1 MEHKTVSLADQV
13 FERLEGEILGGQYP
27 RGEILTEMKLCADMG
42 VSRTPIREA
51 IRRLEQE
58 HLIEYSPKGVV
69 VIGVTEHD
77 LRDIYDIRLA
87 IEGLAAA
94 KAAEYITDE
103 RLAELKE
110 ALELQE
116 FYVSKK
122 DAEHIR
128 ATDSRFHSLLYRATG
143 STAYDD
149 TLALLH
155 RKTQKFRKA
164 SVENSS
170 RAEASV
176 KEHRAVYEAIAARDP
191 KAAELAM
198 QTHVANARKHIM
210 KG

>member
-13 FERLEGEILGGQYP
+13 FERLESEILSGQYQ

-69 VIGVTEHD
+69 VVGVAEHD
-77 LRDIYDIRLA
+77 LKDIYDIRLA
-87 IEGLAAA
+87 LEGLAAA
-94 KAAEYITDE
+94 RAAENITDE
-103 RLAELKE
+103 GLTALRE

-122 DAEHIR
+122 DAERIR
-128 ATDSRFHSLLYRATG
+128 STDNLFHSLLYRSTG

-176 KEHRAVYEAIAARDP
+176 KEHRAVYEAIAAHDP
-191 KAAELAM
+191 ETACAAM

>member
-1 MEHKTVSLADQV
+1 MELRTVSLADQV
-13 FERLEGEILGGQYP
+13 FERLESEILSGQYA
-27 RGEILTEMKLCADMG
+27 RGEILTEMKLCADLG
-42 VSRTPIREA
+42 VSRTPVREA

-69 VIGVTEHD
+69 VIGVGEQD
-77 LRDIYDIRLA
+77 LEDIYDIRLA
-87 IEGLAAA
+87 LEGLAAA
-94 KAAEYITDE
+94 KAAECITEE

-110 ALELQE
+110 VLELQE

-128 ATDSRFHSLLYRATG
+128 TTDSRFHSLIYRATG
-143 STAYDD
+143 SSAYDD

-176 KEHRAVYEAIAARDP
+176 QEHRAVYEAIAAHAP
-191 KAAELAM
+191 AAANAAM

>member
-13 FERLEGEILGGQYP
+13 FERLEGDILSGKYP

-69 VIGVTEHD
+69 VIGVTEKD
-77 LRDIYDIRLA
+77 LQDIYDIRMAL
-87 IEGLAAA
+87 EGLAAA
-94 KAAEYITDE
+94 KAAECISE
-103 RLAELKE
+103 EMLAEMRE
-110 ALELQE
+110 IVELQE

-143 STAYDD
+143 STAYDE

-176 KEHRAVYEAIAARDP
+176 KEHRAVYEAVAAHDT
-191 KAAELAM
+191 KAAMTAM
-198 QTHVANARKHIM
+198 EAHVANARRHIM

>member
-13 FERLEGEILGGQYP
+13 FERLESEILSGKYQ

-69 VIGVTEHD
+69 VVGVAEQD

-87 IEGLAAA
+87 LEGLAAA
-94 KAAEYITDE
+94 RAAENITE
-103 RLAELKE
+103 EGLTALRE

-122 DAEHIR
+122 DAERIR
-128 ATDSRFHSLLYRATG
+128 STDNLFHSLLYRSTG

-176 KEHRAVYEAIAARDP
+176 KEHRAVYEAIAAHDP
-191 KAAELAM
+191 ETAAAAM
-198 QTHVANARKHIM
+198 QTHVANARRHIM

>member
-13 FERLEGEILGGQYP
+13 FERLESEILSGKYQ

-69 VIGVTEHD
+69 VVGIAEQD

-87 IEGLAAA
+87 LEGLAAA
-94 KAAEYITDE
+94 RAAENITE
-103 RLAELKE
+103 EGLTALRE

-122 DAEHIR
+122 DAERIR
-128 ATDSRFHSLLYRATG
+128 STDNLFHSLLYRSTG

-176 KEHRAVYEAIAARDP
+176 KEHRAVYEAIAAHDP
-191 KAAELAM
+191 EAAAAAM
-198 QTHVANARKHIM
+198 QTHVANARRHIM

>member
-13 FERLEGEILGGQYP
+13 FDRLEGEILSGKYV

-58 HLIEYSPKGVV
+58 HIIEYSPKGVV
-69 VIGVTEHD
+69 VIGVTEQD
-77 LRDIYDIRLA
+77 LKDIYDIRLA
-87 IEGLAAA
+87 LEGLAAA
-94 KAAEYITDE
+94 RAAENISE
-103 RLAELKE
+103 EKLAELKE

-128 ATDSRFHSLLYRATG
+128 STDNLFHSLIYRATG

-176 KEHRAVYEAIAARDP
+176 LEHRAVYEAIAAHDA
-191 KAAELAM
+191 KAAATAM
-198 QTHVANARKHIM
+198 EAHVANARKHIT